1 MLSAYPIFVPLL
13 LLLTRTKKLQ
23 AADMCRRVHEGKV
36 RMQVLTGH
44 VISTQTTHGIEECA
58 DLCDKDPPC
67 YSVNYYEKQR
77 KCELNDKTSFH
88 HPEHMIQHVH
98 GSYLDIHRPY
108 SDCSDYFCDVRQVCK
123 MDRVDRIYCKGKW
136 MVGVRLSTFNYQKTG
151 TYICIL
157 SRYAKL
163 TAIYNPAPEPELSHH
178 FTQDN
183 GRQGRPGPGSQ
194 KQRARKRRKVRI
206 IGFLLSV
213 QWEGS
218 AQLSLQANA
227 PAGG

>member
-1 MLSAYPIFVPLL
+1 MPTSP
-13 LLLTRTKKLQ
+13 RGK
-23 AADMCRRVHEGKV
+23 AAHASSHWPRDLDPDYARYRRVCWSVWQGSSMLQRELP
-36 RMQVLTGH
+36 REA
-44 VISTQTTHGIEECA
+44 EEMRA
-58 DLCDKDPPC
+58 
-67 YSVNYYEKQR
+67 ERQ
-77 KCELNDKTSFH
+77 ESFH

-136 MVGVRLSTFNYQKTG
+136 MLGVRLSTCNYQKTG

-183 GRQGRPGPGSQ
+183 GRQGRPGPGAGFIKLSYEQ
-194 KQRARKRRKVRI
+194 KAARAQTSKSPNNWFSLKRSMG
-206 IGFLLSV
+206 GFSTALSSGKCPSRWMRQV
-213 QWEGS
+213 GMAS
-218 AQLSLQANA
+218 
-227 PAGG
+227 